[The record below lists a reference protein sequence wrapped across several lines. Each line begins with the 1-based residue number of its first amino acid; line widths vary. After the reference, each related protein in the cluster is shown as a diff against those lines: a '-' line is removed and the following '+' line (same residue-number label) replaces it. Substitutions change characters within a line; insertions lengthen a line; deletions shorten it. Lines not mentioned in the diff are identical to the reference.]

1 MNKLPLWGVLN
12 KTFKTFKIGNLDVDA
27 TYWQAG
33 AIVILIF
40 LLIFTLARL
49 RYLYVHWN
57 LGKSSI
63 SMLFWGMVL
72 TVIIEGFFVL
82 SGRTI
87 FTEILGMKNVPKP
100 FGTILAIGREKFV
113 EVLGEETEIPY
124 SNAESELN
132 SDQMYSLYKNMDE
145 AESKKLQ
152 SIICE
157 PD

>member
-1 MNKLPLWGVLN
+1 MNRLPLWDYLN

-40 LLIFTLARL
+40 MLIFTLARL

-63 SMLFWGMVL
+63 SMLFWGVVL
-72 TVIIEGFFVL
+72 TVIIEGFFIL

-87 FTEILGMKNVPKP
+87 FTEILGMKSVPKP
-100 FGTILAIGREKFV
+100 FSTVLDIGRNKFV
-113 EVLGEETEIPY
+113 NVLGQEDSRSAE
-124 SNAESELN
+124 AESKILN
-132 SDQMYSLYKNMDE
+132 SDQMYTHYVNMDDE
-145 AESKKLQ
+145 ESRKLQ
-152 SIICE
+152 EILCQ
-157 PD
+157 P